1 MGSRFCS
8 FQCYQQPLLDW
19 AGSGGGRFVFPAI
32 PIKWG
37 NASARP
43 GGVGGRRQGGGRG
56 NPPEPHRSSP
66 VRSGG
71 ARPPAPERAPRR
83 AARALPP
90 PHASRLCCRGRGA
103 RTPAP
108 APLCPLPSPTPSSPC
123 AWIRYVPSALPDVS
137 IPSSPDRAIIYQ
149 VVSRVVGEGGP
160 GGRGFVSSLCWS
172 STGPSSLVSSQLLR
186 VAGVREQMLKGL
198 PFICRLILLPF
209 HFILPASGMLLA
221 YTPPHPPRY
230 HSACMFLREQELIFH
245 VLVSSPRLSSFSCHQ
260 PTHPPGGFFTAGLFL
275 VLECKIP

>member
-1 MGSRFCS
+1 MRARG
-8 FQCYQQPLLDW
+8 QAAW
-19 AGSGGGRFVFPAI
+19 GAGGRVQ
-32 PIKWG
+32 
-37 NASARP
+37 P
-43 GGVGGRRQGGGRG
+43 GGT
-56 NPPEPHRSSP
+56 HSSP
-66 VRSGG
+66 KLHQRGKHISLIL
-71 ARPPAPERAPRR
+71 RNSSRE
-83 AARALPP
+83 LP
-90 PHASRLCCRGRGA
+90 HLS
-103 RTPAP
+103 T
-108 APLCPLPSPTPSSPC
+108 SPC
-123 AWIRYVPSALPDVS
+123 LILLPRQETTIPPSHCPSACSPHAWIRYIPPALPDVS

-245 VLVSSPRLSSFSCHQ
+245 VLVSSPSVASPVTSPLRLWVFVGVLLFGVFWFSLFVC
-260 PTHPPGGFFTAGLFL
+260 FFTFTTGLFPI
-275 VLECKIP
+275 LECKVS